1 MMKILNNLLYAMSV
15 IVLLLILVLD
25 IRTYAIGSSSS
36 DCSNCPLMDYDHDDD
51 VDSTDLAMF
60 SAYYTY
66 GNLAAD
72 LTDDG
77 NINFLDLEIFAAGFG
92 IFGYSAPEDFDH
104 IYDVGPGMEYN
115 NPSEVPW
122 ESLEPNTLVR
132 IHFREEPYAA
142 KWVIA
147 VSGTDGSPIVVRGIL
162 DNGKRPV
169 ITGDDATTRL
179 ALDYWNENR
188 SVLKI
193 GGSSRPSEFPEYII
207 IENLEIKSARPAY
220 SFTNDSG
227 YSGNYSS
234 NAAAIHVEMGSHIII
249 RNCILHDCANGFF
262 AGSQASDLLLEKN
275 HIYNNGIENSIYQ
288 HNNYTECLGITFQY
302 NHFGPLR
309 QGCKGNNLKDRSAGT
324 LIRYNWIEAG
334 NRTIDL
340 VESDHEDLLN
350 DPSYSQ
356 THVYGNILIKHDV
369 QENGQVL
376 HYGGDGGDY
385 SKYRKGTLWFFNNTI
400 VSYRSG
406 NTTLFGLSSNDEHVE
421 SFNNIVYAVAGGSR
435 LAVMGEKGVVNLYHN
450 WLNQEWK
457 PVHGTLLGTLT
468 ASGNIV
474 GNLPGFNNFSARDY
488 SLSEEGPCLNAGT
501 GLPPL
506 LLPDHNLLHQYVE
519 HQGYRLRP
527 IDGILDLGAFEAEIN
542 KSL

>member
-1 MMKILNNLLYAMSV
+1 
-15 IVLLLILVLD
+15 
-25 IRTYAIGSSSS
+25 
-36 DCSNCPLMDYDHDDD
+36 MDYDHDND
-51 VDSTDLAMF
+51 VDSTDLGMF
-60 SAYYTY
+60 AACYAY
-66 GNLAAD
+66 GNIAAD
-72 LTDDG
+72 LNGDG
-77 NINFLDLEIFAAGFG
+77 KINFPDLEIFAAGFG
-92 IFGYSAPEDFDH
+92 IFGYLDPQDFDH

-132 IHFREEPYAA
+132 IHFREEPYAD

-162 DNGKRPV
+162 SNGRRPV
-169 ITGDDATTRL
+169 ITGNNATTRL
-179 ALDYWNENR
+179 ALDYWNEKR
-188 SVLKI
+188 SVIKV
-193 GGSSRPSEFPEYII
+193 GGSSHPSEFPEYII

-220 SFTNDSG
+220 SFTNDQGHSD
-227 YSGNYSS
+227 NYSS
-234 NAAAIHVEMGSHIII
+234 NAASIHVEMGSHIII
-249 RNCILHDCANGFF
+249 RNCIIHNSGNGFF

-275 HIYNNGIENSIYQ
+275 YIYDNGIENSIYH

-309 QGCKGNNLKDRSAGT
+309 PGCRGNNLKDRSAGT

-340 VESDHEDLLN
+340 VESNHDHILN

-356 THVYGNILIKHDV
+356 THVYGNVLIKHDV

-376 HYGGDGGDY
+376 HYGGDGADY
-385 SKYRKGTLWFFNNTI
+385 SKYRKGALWFFNNTV

-421 SFNNIVYAVAGGSR
+421 SFNNIIYAIAGGNY

-450 WLNQEWK
+450 WLNEGWK
-457 PVHGTLLGTLT
+457 PVHGSLQGTLT
-468 ASGNIV
+468 DNNNIV
-474 GNLPGFNNFSARDY
+474 GNLPGFNNFTARDY
-488 SLSEEGPCLNAGT
+488 SLSEGWPCLNAGT
-501 GLPPL
+501 NPSPLILPE
-506 LLPDHNLLHQYVE
+506 HNLLNQYVK
-519 HQGYRLRP
+519 HQGCRLRP
-527 IDGILDLGAFEAEIN
+527 LDGRLDLGAFEFAGE
-542 KSL
+542 